1 MKVIENWWLS
11 IDKLNFILIISLGIT
26 GVILSFSI
34 NENFYYINRHSI
46 FFIISMLLL
55 VFFSNLGDKNIRRV
69 SLVSFFILIF
79 MLLLVFLLDFEIK
92 GAKRWLKIFSFTIQP
107 SEIIKPFFIIL
118 TAWCIAQT
126 INSKKYYIILLFVFF
141 AILLSF
147 IILQP
152 DLGMTIL
159 IATTF
164 FCQLFVAGLPLLLV
178 FVALGFL
185 ITMTISSYY
194 LFDHVK
200 KRISSFFD
208 NGADTHQIDL
218 SIQAFQSGGILGKGP
233 GQGILKESIPDAS
246 SDFIFAV
253 AGEELGFVGIP
264 TEINVNVLDEIIKA
278 NEIPVI
284 APMGLKDNK
293 PFNINAD
300 TAAGTIAKEL
310 KSRRLL
316 LMTDIEGVIDRNNK
330 LVSEIT
336 PDVAK
341 KMINEE
347 VIKGGMIP
355 KINTCIDAVNNGV
368 RGVVIIDG
376 RKPHSI
382 LFELFSDKGS
392 GTLIR
397 E

>member
-1 MKVIENWWLS
+1 MKIIENWWLS
-11 IDKLNFILIISLGIT
+11 IDKLNFILIIFLGIT
-26 GVILSFSI
+26 GVILSFSV

-46 FFIISMLLL
+46 FFISSIFLL
-55 VFFSNLGDKNIRRV
+55 VFFSQLGDKNIRRV

-92 GAKRWLKIFSFTIQP
+92 GAKRWLKIFSFTVQP

-118 TAWCIAQT
+118 TAWCITQT

-164 FCQLFVAGLPLLLV
+164 FCQLFVAGLPLILV

-194 LFDHVK
+194 LFDHVE

-208 NGADTHQIDL
+208 NGADTYQIDL

-253 AGEELGFVGIP
+253 AGEELGFVFCLIIILIILSIIIRTLIYVLKIQEPYKIIAISGLICSFGLQSLINIFSSIGLIP
-264 TEINVNVLDEIIKA
+264 TKGMTLPFVSYGGSSMISISVLFGFLLSLTSK
-278 NEIPVI
+278 N
-284 APMGLKDNK
+284 
-293 PFNINAD
+293 NA
-300 TAAGTIAKEL
+300 
-310 KSRRLL
+310 
-316 LMTDIEGVIDRNNK
+316 
-330 LVSEIT
+330 
-336 PDVAK
+336 
-341 KMINEE
+341 
-347 VIKGGMIP
+347 
-355 KINTCIDAVNNGV
+355 
-368 RGVVIIDG
+368 
-376 RKPHSI
+376 
-382 LFELFSDKGS
+382 
-392 GTLIR
+392 
-397 E
+397 

>member
-1 MKVIENWWLS
+1 MKIIENWWVS

-26 GVILSFSI
+26 GVILSFSV

-46 FFIISMLLL
+46 FFISSIFLL
-55 VFFSNLGDKNIRRV
+55 VFFSQLGDKNIRRV

-92 GAKRWLKIFSFTIQP
+92 GAKRWLKIFSFTVQP

-118 TAWCIAQT
+118 TAWCITQS

-164 FCQLFVAGLPLLLV
+164 FCQLFVAGLPLILV

-194 LFDHVK
+194 LFDHVE

-253 AGEELGFVGIP
+253 AGEELGFVFCLIIILIILSIIIRTLIYVLKIQEPYKIIAISGLICSFGLQSLINIFSSIGLIP
-264 TEINVNVLDEIIKA
+264 TKGMTLPFVSYGGSSMISISVLFGFLLSLTSK
-278 NEIPVI
+278 N
-284 APMGLKDNK
+284 
-293 PFNINAD
+293 NA
-300 TAAGTIAKEL
+300 
-310 KSRRLL
+310 
-316 LMTDIEGVIDRNNK
+316 
-330 LVSEIT
+330 
-336 PDVAK
+336 
-341 KMINEE
+341 
-347 VIKGGMIP
+347 
-355 KINTCIDAVNNGV
+355 
-368 RGVVIIDG
+368 
-376 RKPHSI
+376 
-382 LFELFSDKGS
+382 
-392 GTLIR
+392 
-397 E
+397 

>member
-1 MKVIENWWLS
+1 MKIIENWWLS

-26 GVILSFSI
+26 GVILSFSV

-46 FFIISMLLL
+46 FFISSIVLL
-55 VFFSNLGDKNIRRV
+55 VFFSQLGDKNIRRV

-92 GAKRWLKIFSFTIQP
+92 GAKRWLKFFSFTVQP

-118 TAWCIAQT
+118 TAWCITQS

-164 FCQLFVAGLPLLLV
+164 FCQLFVAGLPLILV

-194 LFDHVK
+194 LFDHVE

-208 NGADTHQIDL
+208 NGADTYQIDL

-253 AGEELGFVGIP
+253 AGEELGFVFCLIIILIILSIIIRTLIYVLKIQEPYKIIAISGLICSFGLQSLINIFSSIGLIP
-264 TEINVNVLDEIIKA
+264 TKGMTLPFVSYGGSSMISISVLFGFLLSLTSK
-278 NEIPVI
+278 N
-284 APMGLKDNK
+284 
-293 PFNINAD
+293 NA
-300 TAAGTIAKEL
+300 
-310 KSRRLL
+310 
-316 LMTDIEGVIDRNNK
+316 
-330 LVSEIT
+330 
-336 PDVAK
+336 
-341 KMINEE
+341 
-347 VIKGGMIP
+347 
-355 KINTCIDAVNNGV
+355 
-368 RGVVIIDG
+368 
-376 RKPHSI
+376 
-382 LFELFSDKGS
+382 
-392 GTLIR
+392 
-397 E
+397 